1 VLILLPP
8 SETKADGGG
17 GPPLDLDRLSYPQ
30 LTPVRRKLVDAVTEL
45 AADEAASLAV
55 LKLSERQTD
64 EVQRNRRLWQSPTM
78 PALARYTGVLYDA
91 LDLRGLRRSQRDRAT
106 SRLAVASALFGLV
119 RGADPIPA
127 YRLSGGTVVPSVG
140 ALPRLWRPV
149 LEPVLAGADEL
160 VLDLRSGPYAALA
173 RLPHAIAVTV
183 VDAERRIAISHFNK
197 AYKGRLARVLATV
210 PREPTGIRPVIRT
223 AEKAGLRL
231 EQVADRTLH
240 LVV

>member
-1 VLILLPP
+1 V
-8 SETKADGGG
+8 
-17 GPPLDLDRLSYPQ
+17 
-30 LTPVRRKLVDAVTEL
+30 
-45 AADEAASLAV
+45 
-55 LKLSERQTD
+55 
-64 EVQRNRRLWQSPTM
+64 
-78 PALARYTGVLYDA
+78 
-91 LDLRGLRRSQRDRAT
+91 
-106 SRLAVASALFGLV
+106 V

-173 RLPHAIAVTV
+173 KLRHAIAVTV
-183 VDAERRIAISHFNK
+183 VDAERRLAISHFNK

-210 PREPTGIRPVIRT
+210 PREPTGIRAVIRT

-231 EQVADRTLH
+231 EQGADRTLH